1 MRVCVF
7 CGSSAGARPAYAES
21 ARNLGRLL
29 AERGIGLVY
38 GGAQVGTM
46 GELANAALRAG
57 GEVVGIIPHH
67 MVEQEIAHDGVTELH
82 VVGDMHERKAGM
94 AARADAFIALPGGA
108 GTMEELFEVW
118 TWAQLGLHDKPLGL
132 LDVAGYFAPL
142 RHFLDHM
149 VTEGFLRAEYRDMV
163 LIDDDAERLIDRI
176 AEYEPPA
183 AKWDTASHGDQGA
196 GAPSALR
203 A

>member
-7 CGSSAGARPAYAES
+7 CGSSSGARPEYAEN
-21 ARNLGRLL
+21 ARNLGRVL

-46 GELANAALRAG
+46 GELANAALNAG

-132 LDVAGYFAPL
+132 LDVAGYFVPL
-142 RHFLDHM
+142 RRFLDHM
-149 VTEGFLRAEYRDMV
+149 VSEGFLRAEYRDMV
-163 LIDDDAERLIDRI
+163 LFDEDAERLIDRI
-176 AEYEPPA
+176 ADYEPPA
-183 AKWDTASHGDQGA
+183 AKWDTANHGDQGA
-196 GAPSALR
+196 RAPRALR

>member
-7 CGSSAGARPAYAES
+7 CGSSFGASPAYAES
-21 ARNLGRLL
+21 ARNLGRVL

-82 VVGDMHERKAGM
+82 VVADMHERKAGM

-108 GTMEELFEVW
+108 GTMEEFFEAW

-142 RHFLDHM
+142 RGFLDHM
-149 VTEGFLRAEYRDMV
+149 VSEGFLRPEYRDMV
-163 LIDDDAERLIDRI
+163 IFDDDAERLLDRVVV
-176 AEYEPPA
+176 YEPPA
-183 AKWDTASHGDQGA
+183 AKWDTATHGDQGA
-196 GAPSALR
+196 RAPRALR

>member
-7 CGSSAGARPAYAES
+7 CGSSPGVRPAYAEN
-21 ARNLGRLL
+21 ARNLGRVL
-29 AERGIGLVY
+29 AERCIGLVY
-38 GGAQVGTM
+38 GGARVGTM
-46 GELANAALRAG
+46 GELADAALCAG
-57 GEVVGIIPHH
+57 GEVVGIIPQH
-67 MVEQEIAHDGVTELH
+67 MVDQEIAHDGVSELH
-82 VVGDMHERKAGM
+82 VVADMHERKAGM

-142 RHFLDHM
+142 RGFLDHM

-163 LIDDDAERLIDRI
+163 LFDDDAERLIDRI

-183 AKWDTASHGDQGA
+183 AKWDTVRHGDQGA
-196 GAPSALR
+196 RSPRALR

>member
-7 CGSSAGARPAYAES
+7 CGSSFGARPVYAES
-21 ARNLGRLL
+21 ARSLGRVL

-46 GELANAALRAG
+46 GELANAALQAG
-57 GEVVGIIPHH
+57 GEVVGIIPDH
-67 MVEQEIAHDGVTELH
+67 MVEQEIAHDGITELL

-118 TWAQLGLHDKPLGL
+118 TWAQLGLHAKPLGL

-142 RHFLDHM
+142 RGFLDHM

-163 LIDDDAERLIDRI
+163 LFEDDAGRLIDRI

-183 AKWDTASHGDQGA
+183 AKWDTAKHGDQGTR
-196 GAPSALR
+196 APRALR

>member
-7 CGSSAGARPAYAES
+7 CGSSSGARPAYAES

-46 GELANAALRAG
+46 GELANAALKAG
-57 GEVVGIIPHH
+57 GEVVGIIPHR

-82 VVGDMHERKAGM
+82 VVAGMHERKAGM

-108 GTMEELFEVW
+108 GTMEELFEAW

-142 RHFLDHM
+142 RGFLDHM

-163 LIDDDAERLIDRI
+163 IFDDDAERLLDRI
-176 AEYEPPA
+176 ADYEPPA
-183 AKWDTASHGDQGA
+183 AKWDGA
-196 GAPSALR
+196 AR
-203 A
+203 AVTP